1 MFLTSLKEL
10 NLIGIITS
18 VILIYVARFYYKY
31 FTRPNPLPGP
41 FPLPFTGNLLEI
53 IYHAR
58 GDRFKWI
65 KLQNEKHGDL
75 FEIYI
80 GGFRRIVLARADY
93 VEKLMLSTKKSNYIR
108 KTPKDPPAY
117 HEIGIAN
124 RGILFNN
131 HIPTW
136 RFNRQFL
143 TQAVLTPSF
152 SKEASCWTLIIFK
165 ELN

>member
-1 MFLTSLKEL
+1 MFLTSLKGL
-10 NLIGIITS
+10 DLIGIITS

-41 FPLPFTGNLLEI
+41 FPLPFTGNLFGI
-53 IYHAR
+53 IYHAG

-80 GGFRRIVLARADY
+80 ESYRRIVLARADY
-93 VEKLMLSTKKSNYIR
+93 VEKLMLSTKKSNYI
-108 KTPKDPPAY
+108 KIAAEYPSAF
-117 HEIGIAN
+117 HEIGIVN

-143 TQAVLTPSF
+143 TQAVL
-152 SKEASCWTLIIFK
+152 
-165 ELN
+165 